1 MNDHSY
7 QSLTPKELTEKLR
20 AFPKVELIHTPT
32 PFHKLERLSR
42 DLDGPEI
49 FIKREDMTG
58 LGFGGNKSR
67 KLEYIIP
74 DMLAK
79 KADVVITYASL
90 QSNWCLQTAAAAR
103 KFGLIPLLI
112 LFRTHDLPSEFDGN
126 LLLDHIL
133 GARIRIKDGGPGKFI
148 DESALEEAL
157 DEALNEVREWGHTPY
172 VAPVG
177 GSMPGGDMDR
187 PLGAL
192 AYVDAFLE
200 MHEQADSMG
209 VGPVDYVIHATGS
222 GGTQAGLAVGARL
235 VGQGTRVLGISVI
248 EEAEVFRRDVLS
260 IVRDTEKALGVETG
274 LETEDILVLDEY
286 IKEGYG
292 IVDRDVAEAVRRMA
306 VLEGIFI
313 DPVYTGKAFVALR
326 DLVGKGYFKP
336 TDRVVFMHT
345 GGTPALFPSKS
356 RFTELLS
363 G

>member
-1 MNDHSY
+1 MNNQNY
-7 QSLTPKELTEKLR
+7 QSLTPNELAETLR
-20 AFPKVELIHTPT
+20 AFPRVELIHAPT
-32 PFHKLERLSR
+32 PLRKLERLSR
-42 DLDGPEI
+42 ELNGPEI
-49 FIKREDMTG
+49 FIKREDLTG

-74 DMLAK
+74 DVIAQ
-79 KADVVITYASL
+79 KAEVIITYASL

-112 LFRTHDLPSEFDGN
+112 LFRTHDLPDEIDGN

-148 DESALEEAL
+148 DEAALEEAL
-157 DEALNEVREWGHTPY
+157 DEAITEVRDWGHTPY

-177 GSMPGGDMDR
+177 GSMPGGDMDK

-200 MHEQADSMG
+200 MHQQAERQG
-209 VGPVDYVIHATGS
+209 EKPVDYVIHATGS
-222 GGTQAGLAVGARL
+222 GGTQAGLAVGAKAL
-235 VGQGTRVLGISVI
+235 GQGTRVLGISVI
-248 EEAEVFRRDVLS
+248 EEAEIFRRDVLS
-260 IVRDTEKALGVETG
+260 IARDTEKTLGLAPRVEAD
-274 LETEDILVLDEY
+274 DILVLDEY

-292 IVDRDVAEAVRRMA
+292 IVNRDVAEAVRRMA

-313 DPVYTGKAFVALR
+313 DPVYTGKAFVALL
-326 DLVGKGYFKP
+326 DLVNKGYFKS
-336 TDRVVFMHT
+336 TDRIVFLHT
-345 GGTPALFPSKS
+345 GGTPALFPNKS
-356 RFTELLS
+356 RFTEFLP

>member
-1 MNDHSY
+1 MDNQSY
-7 QSLTPKELTEKLR
+7 QSLTPNELAERLK
-20 AFPKVELIHTPT
+20 AFPRAELIHTPT
-32 PFHKLERLSR
+32 PFIKLERLSR
-42 DLDGPEI
+42 ELNGPEI
-49 FIKREDMTG
+49 FVKREDMTG

-103 KFGLIPLLI
+103 KFGMIPLLI
-112 LFRTHDLPSEFDGN
+112 LFRTYDLPNELDGN

-148 DESALEEAL
+148 DEAALEEAL
-157 DEALNEVREWGHTPY
+157 DEAVNEVREWGHTPY

-177 GSMPGGDMDR
+177 GSMPGGDMER

-192 AYVDAFLE
+192 AYVHAFLE
-200 MHEQADSMG
+200 MHEQAELEG

-222 GGTQAGLAVGARL
+222 GGTQAGLAVGARAL
-235 VGQGTRVLGISVI
+235 GQGTRVMGISVL

-260 IVRDTEKALGVETG
+260 IARDTEKNLGLKPD
-274 LETEDILVLDEY
+274 LEMDDIIVLDEY

-306 VLEGIFI
+306 VLEGIFL
-313 DPVYTGKAFVALR
+313 DPVYTGKAFVALL
-326 DLVGKGYFKP
+326 DLVNKGHFKS
-336 TDRVVFMHT
+336 TDRVVFLHT
-345 GGTPALFPSKS
+345 GGTPALFPNKS

-363 G
+363 S